1 MEKFGIDFDNRNEF
15 HDLLVFSRDV
25 GVQVLLVFGVELGGF
40 GDVVVL
46 AMGWRVLGEFDF
58 VEEGRLVG
66 FGEMVR
72 DEDVLAFGLFAF
84 DVGQQFEDFLFEAGG
99 ACILNNFIIDFVA
112 IVIRELKDVTEEF
125 GKYSFVNPLIKYFA
139 GVVVELVGWEV
150 GELFVVVDED
160 ALKVE
165 FLLGLEG
172 ELLQLGEEVLCHP
185 AFAFG

>member
-46 AMGWRVLGEFDF
+46 ALAFVLWLGLLGEFDF
-58 VEEGRLVG
+58 VEEGRLIG
-66 FGEMVR
+66 FGEMVG

-112 IVIRELKDVTEEF
+112 IVIRELKDVTEEL
-125 GKYSFVNPLIKYFA
+125 GKYSFVNSLIK
-139 GVVVELVGWEV
+139 
-150 GELFVVVDED
+150 
-160 ALKVE
+160 
-165 FLLGLEG
+165 
-172 ELLQLGEEVLCHP
+172 
-185 AFAFG
+185 